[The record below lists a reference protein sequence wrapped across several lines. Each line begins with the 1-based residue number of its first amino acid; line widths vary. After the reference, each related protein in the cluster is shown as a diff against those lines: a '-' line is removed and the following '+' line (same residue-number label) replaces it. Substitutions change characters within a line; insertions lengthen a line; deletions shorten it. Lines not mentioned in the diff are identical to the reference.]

1 MGRLGSIA
9 PVLPPGCDA
18 PRVVGFSG
26 LSPAG
31 PATAGASDASRNSVE
46 TAKGAGW
53 VKKVLV
59 TK

>member
-1 MGRLGSIA
+1 
-9 PVLPPGCDA
+9 VLPPGCDA